1 MKTPNFKNESLSKIE
16 VFSTKTRNTII
27 NEMLPTYDVCSHT
40 RNLCVNWFYQA
51 VFSVTKTKTGYRS
64 NDAFS
69 KDTDVGVTDD
79 HYLAPRLL
87 IRALIENERDIL
99 YDEKEFLKI
108 FTLCTQTVTVT
119 KKQNNIVRFKNDDDS
134 IIVSEL
140 TINKYDKFATWW
152 DNESND
158 FDEFPLK
165 NTVPDFLTKFE
176 TSNLKKY

>member
-1 MKTPNFKNESLSKIE
+1 M
-16 VFSTKTRNTII
+16 
-27 NEMLPTYDVCSHT
+27 
-40 RNLCVNWFYQA
+40 
-51 VFSVTKTKTGYRS
+51 
-64 NDAFS
+64 
-69 KDTDVGVTDD
+69 
-79 HYLAPRLL
+79 APRLL

-108 FTLCTQTVTVT
+108 FTLCTQTVKVT

>member
-1 MKTPNFKNESLSKIE
+1 MKTPNSSFFDSKIE
-16 VFSTKTRNTII
+16 SDATDIRESII
-27 NEMLPTYDVCSHT
+27 GRIVRYDKNSYTQDWVC
-40 RNLCVNWFYQA
+40 NQFYQ
-51 VFSVTKTKTGYRS
+51 SVYATTKTKTKYRS

-69 KDTDVGVTDD
+69 KDTDGGVTDD

-87 IRALIENERDIL
+87 IRALLENERDIL

-108 FTLCTQTVTVT
+108 FTLCTQTVKVT

-158 FDEFPLK
+158 FEEFPLK
-165 NTVPDFLTKFE
+165 KTVPKFFTKFE
-176 TSNLKKY
+176 KSKLKKY